1 MKTIGEVYN
10 IVHVHIKMSPNVQMP
25 NLSLGRMVLGAT
37 IELEMKVKSTRTN
50 LNLDPN
56 TT

>member
-1 MKTIGEVYN
+1 MSTL
-10 IVHVHIKMSPNVQMP
+10 KMSPNVQMP
-25 NLSLGRMVLGAT
+25 NLSLGGMVLGQT

>member
-1 MKTIGEVYN
+1 MYN
-10 IVHVHIKMSPNVQMP
+10 IIHVHIKMSLNVQMP
-25 NLSLGRMVLGAT
+25 NLSLGGLVLGAT
-37 IELEMKVKSTRTN
+37 IKLEMKVKSTRTN

>member
-10 IVHVHIKMSPNVQMP
+10 IVCVHIKMSLNVQMP
-25 NLSLGRMVLGAT
+25 NLSLGGMVLGAT
-37 IELEMKVKSTRTN
+37 IKLEMKVRSTRTN
-50 LNLDPN
+50 LDLDPN